1 MLNSFHTQ
9 PPLLARH
16 KCRVPAVQM
25 RLQITEQDHSA
36 ALCGARHGPV
46 AALRFVEIIHGSDD
60 ILVLA
65 SLLFVFAGDVKA

>member
-1 MLNSFHTQ
+1 
-9 PPLLARH
+9 
-16 KCRVPAVQM
+16 M